1 MPYKNPEHARENWL
15 KYYQKNKEQILKKL
29 KIRRQKN
36 PIPREQKAR
45 EQMKSKYNITPKDWE
60 RMYEE
65 QDGIC
70 ANRFCDFTNHNRWW
84 EQGNGGFYVDHDH
97 ETGYVRGLLCPKCNH
112 LEGVVFKDVKLSY
125 GIIEYKRIHELNERK
140 I

>member
-1 MPYKNPEHARENWL
+1 MSS
-15 KYYQKNKEQILKKL
+15 
-29 KIRRQKN
+29 RQKLT
-36 PIPREQKAR
+36 ED
-45 EQMKSKYNITPKDWE
+45 QMKERRDRERVSDKKHYYKFNKTVKGTKQLTEKRLKTAYDMTGKDWE
-60 RMYEE
+60 RMYEK
-65 QDGIC
+65 QNGIC
-70 ANRFCDFTNHNRWW
+70 KNPDCDFTFHNRWW